1 MRVYTKRMNPPY
13 TMIGQNVAKIIES
26 KDPEYPKDSVVLTKS
41 GWVKTGIVQTS
52 GSLGGFGIKANQ
64 LVDKV
69 PDLPPGLSQSVLLG
83 VCGMPGCTAY
93 FGFLEICQPKSGETV
108 VVNGAAGA
116 VGSLVGQI
124 AKIKGCHVIGFAGS
138 DDKCQTLL
146 KKYGFDK
153 AYNYKKTSVQDA
165 LKDGAP
171 DGVDCFFD
179 NVGGDDASTV
189 INHMKPFG
197 RIAVCG
203 AIATYNDKERPR
215 VPMTSHSFVFN
226 QLKMEGFLVTR
237 WLDRWEEGIKQMA
250 TWVMQGK
257 IQTEETVMEGFE
269 KMPDALIGLFTG
281 SNKGK

>member
-1 MRVYTKRMNPPY
+1 MILILFLKTK
-13 TMIGQNVAKIIES
+13 AE
-26 KDPEYPKDSVVLTKS
+26 
-41 GWVKTGIVQTS
+41 
-52 GSLGGFGIKANQ
+52 
-64 LVDKV
+64 
-69 PDLPPGLSQSVLLG
+69 
-83 VCGMPGCTAY
+83 
-93 FGFLEICQPKSGETV
+93 
-108 VVNGAAGA
+108 
-116 VGSLVGQI
+116 
-124 AKIKGCHVIGFAGS
+124 
-138 DDKCQTLL
+138 
-146 KKYGFDK
+146 
-153 AYNYKKTSVQDA
+153 DA

-226 QLKMEGFLVTR
+226 VSPFFLLSRLMLIPMLIQQLKMEGFLVTR

-281 SNKGK
+281 SNKGKMVVKA